1 MSDVPAS
8 KQGTSPRLES
18 PPCAT
23 SPVRMECS
31 MPSVSIAG
39 SQEPRLEANG
49 QTLESKLSAA
59 SDANTQLRDCI
70 STNETLK
77 AALGFEL
84 KESED
89 ENAAVKEWHYQEIK
103 DKDVE
108 IAILK
113 EKLNAMHEQVEQS
126 GMNIATPKV

>member
-77 AALGFEL
+77 AALGFE
-84 KESED
+84 
-89 ENAAVKEWHYQEIK
+89 
-103 DKDVE
+103 
-108 IAILK
+108 
-113 EKLNAMHEQVEQS
+113 
-126 GMNIATPKV
+126 

>member
-49 QTLESKLSAA
+49 QT
-59 SDANTQLRDCI
+59 
-70 STNETLK
+70 
-77 AALGFEL
+77 
-84 KESED
+84 
-89 ENAAVKEWHYQEIK
+89 
-103 DKDVE
+103 
-108 IAILK
+108 
-113 EKLNAMHEQVEQS
+113 
-126 GMNIATPKV
+126 